1 MNSWLNPKFFLKT
14 SALALIA
21 LALVASLAW
30 SQSSN
35 GSVRGIVQDP
45 TSAVIPNVTVVLT
58 NTATGVELKTVSNG
72 AGIYVF
78 PSVSPGPYKITAE
91 SAGMN
96 KFEATLQVQT
106 QESAAVTITFVP
118 AGTKTTV
125 VVQDVTP
132 VLTTDTASLGYT
144 LERAR
149 IEQLPI
155 DGRNVMTLM
164 NTVPGVTFDVDGN
177 LRTFGGRVGTHDIV
191 LDGAALT
198 DEVYGTGTVDRPPGL
213 DSIQEF
219 HVEVNSSSAKYARPT
234 NIILT
239 TKSGTNQIHGSLF
252 ETNRDSGYGVARA
265 RDNFTN
271 TAAKLIRNEYG
282 GTVGGPVFIPKLY
295 NGKNKSFWF
304 FSYEGYKQRTG
315 SFANY
320 KVPTDAM
327 RNGDFSGLVNSAGT
341 LSVLYDPLTTQSA
354 ANNYARLPFSYNGK
368 ANAIDPAR
376 ISPLMKYIYSILP
389 EPNIAGVN
397 PLIANNY
404 SAPNPVIQNQYTYS
418 MRFDQRLTDK
428 DLVYGRITKAD
439 GSTVRPNAGGVP
451 TLDGFGNSRS
461 DTFPNES
468 LSLGWTGTRSPTL
481 VNEFMFSASRTVST
495 QVSGDPTVNYAAQ
508 LGLPNPNGVPGYPV
522 INNIGVGTGKTN
534 YFFPTNWNLRYFN
547 YFILEDNVT
556 KVKGK
561 HEIQFGIHLRQDRNN
576 WTPQQQRTAG
586 AETFQANTTALYDPK
601 KSTATNRVATLNTG
615 NVAAAAYLGY
625 ANYEVRVNK
634 GRYYFRQSENTAY
647 IQDNYQIT
655 PRLKLNLGLRWQF
668 TPYPSDK
675 YNIFS
680 SFDPKNMAIVMGQ
693 SFDTLYKVGATT
705 PALVGA
711 LTAAGAKFETPQQ
724 AGLPNKMVYNNYFD
738 IGPHVGF
745 AYRAFDG
752 PKSFVVRG
760 GMSENYFWVPAYG
773 WNDTMRNNAPFAGF
787 YQNYALTV
795 AQQSPD
801 HLANYGLVSVPT
813 IVAGKNSANVVNF
826 NNPTGITVGEDAFRS
841 AYFNPHQ
848 PTSRVWDWNLTAE
861 KQIMPET
868 LLRVAYVGNHSTHLD
883 SFAQTN
889 APIPAYVW
897 VTTKHI
903 SPPTDANASAEM
915 RPLSG
920 TTYPYGDLNE
930 FGKDGWGWSNGI
942 QFEAE
947 RRFSKGVAFQL
958 MYMFIN
964 SNKAGSHG
972 WYYDSS
978 VTPVSSFLPNTVP
991 ADYKQRMRQLLYAR
1005 DTTIP
1010 QHEIRWNWLVDLPVG
1025 KGKLIGRDARG
1036 VLNQVIGGW
1045 QVSGLGR
1052 WNTNWNTL
1060 PTDMYPTGVPVQYY
1074 GHKYPI
1080 QDCRSGTCLPG
1091 YLLWNGY
1098 IPAHQINSHDPTTG
1112 QANGVM
1118 GVPSNYKPAASPLWP
1133 YPADYNSRS
1142 GATDPNYDNYG
1153 SNIGFLPVT
1162 DSSTPYQI
1170 DLTPLN
1176 SGSPAGS
1183 PLSAWNNQP
1192 MLTTN
1197 LWNVDASM
1205 FKTFSIKERVKL
1217 RLQFDFFNVFN
1228 VPGNSFSTGD
1238 DGLALTYTNQNSPR
1252 TMQISGRLSW

>member
-1 MNSWLNPKFFLKT
+1 MRFIPKPGVVLWVG
-14 SALALIA
+14 AIVLILLAL
-21 LALVASLAW
+21 LATPGW

-72 AGIYVF
+72 AGIYAF
-78 PSVSPGPYKITAE
+78 PSVIPGPYKLTAE
-91 SAGMN
+91 VGGMS

-106 QESAAVTITFVP
+106 QASATVDITLQP
-118 AGTKTTV
+118 AGTKVTV
-125 VVQDVTP
+125 EVQDVTP
-132 VLTTDTASLGYT
+132 IVVSDTASLGYT
-144 LERAR
+144 LERTR

-155 DGRNVMTLM
+155 NGRNVMNLM
-164 NTVPGVTFDVDGN
+164 NTVPGVTFDSDGN
-177 LRTFGGRVGTHDIV
+177 LRTFGGRVGTHDVV

-198 DEVYGTGTVDRPPGL
+198 DEVYGGGTVNRPPGL

-219 HVEVNSSSAKYARPT
+219 TVEVNSSSAKYSRPT
-234 NIILT
+234 NVILT
-239 TKSGTNQIHGSLF
+239 TKSGTNEIHGSLF
-252 ETNRDSGYGVARA
+252 ETNRDYGYGVARA

-282 GTVGGPVFIPKLY
+282 GTVGGPVFIPKVY

-304 FSYEGYKQRTG
+304 FSYEGFKQRTG

-341 LSVLYDPLTTQSA
+341 LSVIYDPLTTQSA
-354 ANNYARLPFSYNGK
+354 ANNYIREPFSYNGK
-368 ANAIDPAR
+368 LNAIDPAR
-376 ISPLMKYIYSILP
+376 ISPLMKYIYSIMP
-389 EPNIAGVN
+389 EPNIPGVN

-404 SAPNPVIQNQYTYS
+404 SAPNPNIQNQYTYS
-418 MRFDQRLTDK
+418 MRFDQRITQK

-439 GSTVRPNAGGVP
+439 GSTVRPGAGGVP

-468 LSLGWTGTRSPTL
+468 LSLDWTRTLSPTF

-495 QVSGDPTVNYAAQ
+495 QFSGDPTVNYAGN
-508 LGLPNPNGVPGYPV
+508 LGLPNPNAVPGYPV
-522 INNIGVGTGKTN
+522 INNIGVGTGRSN
-534 YFFPTNWNLRYFN
+534 YFQPTNWNLRYFN

-556 KVKGK
+556 KIKGK
-561 HEIQFGIHLRQDRNN
+561 HEIQFGVHFREDRNN

-586 AETFQANTTALYDPK
+586 AETFVAATTALFDPK

-634 GRYYFRQSENTAY
+634 GRYYFRQNENTAY
-647 IQDNYQIT
+647 IQDNYKVT
-655 PRLKLNLGLRWQF
+655 ARLKLNLGLRWQF

-693 SFDTLYKVGATT
+693 DFNTLYRVGATT
-705 PALVGA
+705 PALVSA

-738 IGPHVGF
+738 IGPHLGF

-752 PKSFVVRG
+752 AKGFVVRG

-787 YQNYALTV
+787 YQNYSLTV

-801 HLANYGLVSVPT
+801 HLSNYGLVGVPT
-813 IVAGKNSANVVNF
+813 IVAGKNSANAVNF

-848 PTSRVWDWNLTAE
+848 PSSRVWDWNLTVE

-883 SFAQTN
+883 SYFQTN
-889 APIPAYVW
+889 APIPDYVW

-903 SPPTDANASAEM
+903 SPPTDDNASAEK

-920 TTYPYGDLNE
+920 NAYPYGDLNA

-947 RRFSKGVAFQL
+947 RRFSKGIAFQL

-964 SNKAGSHG
+964 STKAGSHG

-991 ADYKQRMRQLLYAR
+991 ADYKQRMRMLLYAR
-1005 DTTIP
+1005 DTTVP
-1010 QHEIRWNWLVDLPVG
+1010 QHEIRWNWLVDLPFG
-1025 KGKLIGRDARG
+1025 KGKFLGKNAGG
-1036 VLNQVIGGW
+1036 VLNQFIGGW

-1060 PTDMYPTGVPVQYY
+1060 PTDMYPTGAPLQYY

-1098 IPAHQINSHDPTTG
+1098 IPAHQINSHDPKTG
-1112 QANGVM
+1112 LPNGVM
-1118 GVPSNYKPAASPLWP
+1118 GVPSDYKPAASPLWP
-1133 YPADYNSRS
+1133 YPADYNSRN
-1142 GATDPNYDNYG
+1142 GNTDPNYDNYG
-1153 SNIGFLPVT
+1153 SNIAFLPVT

-1170 DLTPLN
+1170 DLTPYN